1 MTKPTVTQNLMRM
14 LDLSPVEAT
23 PASFGS
29 DEVSTGV
36 TLTREQ
42 PRTFRWS
49 GSCPVDYCRRPHG
62 GGQGHPLDSRLFS
75 APRRY

>member
-14 LDLSPVEAT
+14 LDLSPVEAA

-29 DEVSTGV
+29 DEVLSGV

-42 PRTFRWS
+42 PRTFGGQVLAGILN
-49 GSCPVDYCRRPHG
+49 GSCSSPR
-62 GGQGHPLDSRLFS
+62 S
-75 APRRY
+75 A